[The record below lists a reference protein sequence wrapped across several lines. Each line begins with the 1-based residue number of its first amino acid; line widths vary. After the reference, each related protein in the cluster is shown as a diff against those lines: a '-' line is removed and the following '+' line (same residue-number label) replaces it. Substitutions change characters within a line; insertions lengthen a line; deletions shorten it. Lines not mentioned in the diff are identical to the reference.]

1 LIQVEGSV
9 EEEAVH
15 HIDSTVQQQQQQEEE
30 KDPFD
35 IPHRF
40 EVEHQALLAG
50 THISWEWETIGGI
63 KCRLCPETKLKKW
76 EDFKRHCDTTEA
88 HPSKI
93 SLCNIRGDFFTRS
106 DSLGRHRKTPP
117 PVASASH
124 LRKPLKSAGRRRR
137 PAKSLR

>member
-1 LIQVEGSV
+1 M

-40 EVEHQALLAG
+40 EVEQQALLAG

-63 KCRLCPETKLKKW
+63 KCQLCP
-76 EDFKRHCDTTEA
+76 D
-88 HPSKI
+88 
-93 SLCNIRGDFFTRS
+93 IRGDFFARS
-106 DSLGRHRKTPP
+106 DSHGRHRKTPP
-117 PVASASH
+117 PACLSVALEEAAEKRRETQKAREEFEVRLVTGEDIGMPFSQIIK
-124 LRKPLKSAGRRRR
+124 RMYPKSSKKHIGGQ
-137 PAKSLR
+137 